1 MSVTAAR
8 LVCRRCRDRR
18 GKSRADAPA
27 GLGLMRPQG
36 SGATHR
42 LSVCEAHPKSTPAP
56 TLAPPHH
63 DTRPCGSAI
72 ARGRARLCTEIPRDA
87 DSDVGQRGNPPVRVV
102 ELARGDRRNHA
113 IDHAIISVFRAR
125 PP

>member
-1 MSVTAAR
+1 
-8 LVCRRCRDRR
+8 
-18 GKSRADAPA
+18 
-27 GLGLMRPQG
+27 MRPQG

-72 ARGRARLCTEIPRDA
+72 ARGRARLCTEIPRETLTRMSGKGA
-87 DSDVGQRGNPPVRVV
+87 F
-102 ELARGDRRNHA
+102 RRFVSSSSPEA
-113 IDHAIISVFRAR
+113 TGEITLLITLL
-125 PP
+125 